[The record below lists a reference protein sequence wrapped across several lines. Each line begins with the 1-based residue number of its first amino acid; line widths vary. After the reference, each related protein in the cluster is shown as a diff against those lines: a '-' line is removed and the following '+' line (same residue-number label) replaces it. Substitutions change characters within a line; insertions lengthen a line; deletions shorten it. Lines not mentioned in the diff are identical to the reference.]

1 MRPEFRITHAVKMLR
16 RNLRSYAML
25 SITLVFSFGVLLG
38 YFLFSDSQGY
48 NDFKEIFSSP
58 REIVMAYARSED
70 ARELQVLKQQVA
82 EQLPGTGAYLFFDVS
97 TRLPQ
102 YGDVLA
108 NVSVLPG
115 QASIVFREISDD
127 VIYEN
132 YTVPVTVV
140 QGQTFPLRG
149 NQAVIN
155 RSFFHSLSPSQT
167 LPLTLEIPFYMADG
181 TQILREVQ
189 VVGVCEDISEE
200 GPFYSAEGK
209 LCGQTQIYV
218 SQALFSREE
227 LPQLTQRK
235 PLLLIRSP
243 EPEKAAAYAK
253 QFDLVLHAVCM
264 AQNAATEALHRQAK
278 NKALIALVLY
288 ALLCLN
294 LYGCFS
300 NALSDRRYE
309 IGIKRALGAG
319 KGTIVGQFFTEGIM
333 VMLGSVLLAVLL
345 IAGVAAVYKL
355 YQLFVSGKQWIL
367 CLRPYSLGMF
377 LVSSVGM
384 SLLLSLL
391 FAFRATQTEI
401 AAQLKS
407 E

>member
-70 ARELQVLKQQVA
+70 ARELQVLKQQVT

-102 YGDVLA
+102 FGDVLA

-115 QASIVFREISDD
+115 HASIVFREISDD

-155 RSFFHSLSPSQT
+155 RSFFRSLSPSQT
-167 LPLTLEIPFYMADG
+167 LPLTLEIPFSMADG
-181 TQILREVQ
+181 TRILREVQ

-218 SQALFSREE
+218 SQAL
-227 LPQLTQRK
+227 
-235 PLLLIRSP
+235 
-243 EPEKAAAYAK
+243 
-253 QFDLVLHAVCM
+253 
-264 AQNAATEALHRQAK
+264 
-278 NKALIALVLY
+278 
-288 ALLCLN
+288 
-294 LYGCFS
+294 
-300 NALSDRRYE
+300 
-309 IGIKRALGAG
+309 
-319 KGTIVGQFFTEGIM
+319 
-333 VMLGSVLLAVLL
+333 
-345 IAGVAAVYKL
+345 
-355 YQLFVSGKQWIL
+355 
-367 CLRPYSLGMF
+367 
-377 LVSSVGM
+377 
-384 SLLLSLL
+384 
-391 FAFRATQTEI
+391 
-401 AAQLKS
+401 
-407 E
+407 